1 MRNGSR
7 LLKVLL
13 QASEKAA
20 NIARTC
26 RQKEALFQL
35 LIQEKSLEEKSPRF
49 FQDFKTLA
57 DVLIQETIRHD
68 IEIEF
73 PELAKLVQ
81 GEETNVFSNTLGESI
96 IVEVCSCSKETTQ
109 LLTKVMGNDAVAAEL
124 LASEVHKD
132 IQLSD
137 VPIMLDIPTDF
148 DINIDDLGI
157 WIDPIADYINA
168 MEVLDEQTGLHLS
181 GLRCVTV
188 LIGAYKKSTGVPVL
202 GVVNQPFYTNVDS
215 QWTGRCYWGFLGSG
229 ISKSSIGNTSN
240 NDKIILISRFEE
252 ADVRSKLLNNGFRLL
267 EATGAGYKILSVALG
282 QVAAYILSK
291 GTTFKWD
298 TCAPQALLL
307 SLGGGIIEFKEFVVN
322 PNSENLS
329 VNYLPIGTNFS
340 NRAGLIAYKDPQILE
355 SFKYILCNKSSNPN

>member
-1 MRNGSR
+1 MGSGSK

-35 LIQEKSLEEKSPRF
+35 LVQEKSLEEKNPRF

-68 IEIEF
+68 IEVEF

-96 IVEVCSCSKETTQ
+96 IVDVCSCSEDTAQ

-124 LASEVHKD
+124 LAAEVHKD
-132 IQLSD
+132 VQLSD
-137 VPIMLDIPTDF
+137 VPVELDIPNDF
-148 DINIDDLGI
+148 DINVDDLGI
-157 WIDPIADYINA
+157 WIDPIDSTADYIHA
-168 MEVLDEQTGLHLS
+168 MEMVDEQTGLHLS
-181 GLRCVTV
+181 GLRCVSV
-188 LIGAYKKSTGVPVL
+188 LIGAYKKSTGVPIL
-202 GVVNQPFYTNVDS
+202 GVVNQPFCTNVDS
-215 QWTGRCYWGFLGSG
+215 QWTGKCYWGFVGGG
-229 ISKSSIGNTSN
+229 ISKSSINITGKTE
-240 NDKIILISRFEE
+240 DKIVLISRFED
-252 ADVRSKLLNNGFRLL
+252 ADVKSKLVNSGFRLL

-282 QVAAYILSK
+282 QVAAYILSR
-291 GTTFKWD
+291 GSTYKWD
-298 TCAPQALLL
+298 TCGPQALL
-307 SLGGGIIEFKEFVVN
+307 SSVGGGIIEFKEFVVN
-322 PNSENLS
+322 PHSDNLS

-340 NRAGLIAYKDPQILE
+340 NRLGLIAYRDPQILE
-355 SFKYILCNKSSNPN
+355 TFKCILCKSH